1 MEVLELTEN
10 VKPLGFGE
18 VTQQRHCGLDCIM
31 FREITLCDSKDIL
44 SQGSKGWLQ
53 GLLQSGSHGE
63 AYLRWSSRDKHNKG
77 DAMQRWEGEVN
88 L

>member
-1 MEVLELTEN
+1 MADCGNFRIIEVFSNFMEVLELTEN

-44 SQGSKGWLQ
+44 SKSRKQRMASGASAVRQSWGSLPEMEQ
-53 GLLQSGSHGE
+53 
-63 AYLRWSSRDKHNKG
+63 
-77 DAMQRWEGEVN
+77 
-88 L
+88 